1 MVSVGSGKGT
11 PLDGR
16 SAMFEAL
23 GTLSNQIAM
32 LYSVAIDQKRAI
44 NLSIIGTLGAPF
56 INAHRAALLSIK
68 IPLFCLPITLLI
80 HIALILPLIILIHK

>member
-68 IPLFCLPITLLI
+68 NTTLLFAN
-80 HIALILPLIILIHK
+80 HPFNSYSVNTTANNSNP